1 MSISL
6 VSSEVH
12 GWSHKHH
19 CLSYWSGNIVTGV
32 PLLMSLKH
40 SPVTGVLFQELD
52 SRILG
57 LLLNFI
63 TVDFGEVK
71 TTSTEYKGKCFK

>member
-1 MSISL
+1 M
-6 VSSEVH
+6 
-12 GWSHKHH
+12 
-19 CLSYWSGNIVTGV
+19 TGV

-57 LLLNFI
+57 LLVNFI